1 MMVKITTLIENS
13 TGEHHALK
21 AEHGLSFFIET
32 DECRILFDTG
42 QSGAFIENARY
53 LCKDL
58 TTLDYVVLSHGHYDH
73 SGGLIPLLDVARQF
87 KLVLGQ
93 GFFDEKYGYR
103 DGSYEYLGN
112 SFDELFLNKH
122 LITYQFLDQ
131 PLYELN
137 PGVFLL
143 TDFPRRHADEVVN
156 PRFKVLRD
164 GFFYPDPFTDEL
176 LLALDSPKGLIVILG
191 CSHPGMK
198 NMLDS
203 VVARLRRPLYAVLGG
218 THLIEADRHS
228 LDISVNYLNRN
239 VGGALGVSH
248 CSGQIAISRLAESSE
263 CFFQNS
269 TGRSLIV
276 A

>member
-1 MMVKITTLIENS
+1 MAVKITTLIENS
-13 TGEHHALK
+13 VGEHHALK

-32 DECRILFDTG
+32 DECCILFDTG

-58 TTLDYVVLSHGHYDH
+58 TAIDYVVLSHGHYDH
-73 SGGLIPLLDVARQF
+73 SGGLVPLLASARQF
-87 KLVLGQ
+87 KLILGQ

-122 LITYQFLDQ
+122 LISYQFLDQ
-131 PLYELN
+131 PLYELK

-143 TDFPRRHADEVVN
+143 TDFPRRHADEVIN

-164 GFFYPDPFTDEL
+164 GVFSSDPFTDEL

-198 NMLDS
+198 NMLDT
-203 VVARLRRPLYAVLGG
+203 VVARLHRPIYAVLGG
-218 THLIEADRHS
+218 THLIEADKHS
-228 LDISVNYLNRN
+228 LDISINYLNRH

-248 CSGQIAISRLAESSE
+248 CSGQIAISRLAESST